1 MIDLNIFVSKQTI
14 GHAKAITKN
23 FLLHNFYFFLLN
35 FSQSDLQ
42 IKFDDLNYRNVG
54 PTRGGRSTTVCGVV
68 KIHLH
73 FIWAPQGWSLED
85 F

>member
-1 MIDLNIFVSKQTI
+1 MKKLLAMQNQLPKIF
-14 GHAKAITKN
+14 
-23 FLLHNFYFFLLN
+23 FYIIFIFFSTYI

-68 KIHLH
+68 AVSYTHLTLPTK
-73 FIWAPQGWSLED
+73 A
-85 F
+85 